1 MVPHPLRE
9 AIEVKGST
17 EFTRAELVGIL
28 SFRLRLFSPAEAKAR
43 IEEWIKEG
51 LLVEE
56 EGKLFVTGDV
66 ESKKTP
72 EDVFEEII
80 AHIARSLGWERE
92 EVLAEISKLKERY
105 GDLDPR
111 LLAYLLGMEKGVDMS
126 GFREKIEL

>member
-80 AHIARSLGWERE
+80 AHIAK
-92 EVLAEISKLKERY
+92 A
-105 GDLDPR
+105 PR
-111 LLAYLLGMEKGVDMS
+111 IPPRHGKGSRHVGFQGKDRTVRDNHFKRHCQNSKGVIS
-126 GFREKIEL
+126 WPRRR